1 MKFRE
6 YDNVK
11 PLVLVAGMDV
21 LLQEK
26 IEECDKKY
34 DIIDLQ
40 FSSHYDYGTKREKY
54 CALLLVKEKWN
65 DKTSSNW
72 KGTARKILCHA

>member
-11 PLVLVAGMDV
+11 PLVLVASMDV
-21 LLQEK
+21 LLQQK

-40 FSSHYDYGTKREKY
+40 FASHYDPSTKREKY
-54 CALLLVKEKWN
+54 CALLLVKEK
-65 DKTSSNW
+65 
-72 KGTARKILCHA
+72 

>member
-11 PLVLVAGMDV
+11 PKVIVASMDV
-21 LLQEK
+21 ILESK
-26 IEECDKKY
+26 IEEYEEKY

-40 FSSHYDYGTKREKY
+40 FSSHYDHTNKRNCY
-54 CALLLVKEKWN
+54 CALLLIKEK
-65 DKTSSNW
+65 
-72 KGTARKILCHA
+72 